1 MKLLPLSAV
10 LVLALA
16 ACNKPAPTTDAAAPA
31 STVAPA
37 ATVEPAP
44 AATVSQ
50 ASAEDAGVE
59 LTMDKVEAWIAASK
73 NLAAAEQA
81 DASLDSAMNASE
93 EDSVQYASRLESTPK
108 LRAAIEQAGMSARD
122 YALVS
127 ESLVASL
134 MAVGA
139 VEAGALKEIPE
150 GMNPRHIEFV
160 RAHRAEIETMM
171 QQAQGG

>member
-1 MKLLPLSAV
+1 MKLLPLYAV

-16 ACNKPAPTTDAAAPA
+16 ACSKPAPTTDAAAPA
-31 STVAPA
+31 
-37 ATVEPAP
+37 
-44 AATVSQ
+44 ATVSQ
-50 ASAEDAGVE
+50 APAEDADVE

-93 EDSVQYASRLESTPK
+93 EDGVQYAARLESTPK

-150 GMNPRHIEFV
+150 GMNPKHIEFV